1 MTMSH
6 LTPQRTPCAR
16 SALALMLPWLI
27 LAVVVGVLD
36 QVTKQMVMAR
46 LHYGQMIP
54 ITSFFDLVLVFN
66 TGAAFSF
73 LAEHGGWQRWFFTVL
88 AVAISAWLLTLM
100 HHHRHEKLL
109 PAAFALIIGGALG
122 NVYDRIVHGAVVDF
136 LHFHY
141 AGWSWPAFNL
151 ADSAIT
157 VGVVMMLWG
166 QLFQHGAPSAH
177 DQTRPGAHS

>member
-1 MTMSH
+1 VPRPAH
-6 LTPQRTPCAR
+6 WY
-16 SALALMLPWLI
+16 ALAGL
-27 LAVVVGVLD
+27 VVVLD
-36 QVTKQMVMAR
+36 QLTKWV
-46 LHYGQMIP
+46 
-54 ITSFFDLVLVFN
+54 VLGHVAVGEVIYVAPFWNWVLTFN
-66 TGAAFSF
+66 PGAAFSF
-73 LAEHGGWQRWFFTVL
+73 LADQPGWQRWFFTVL
-88 AVAISAWLLTLM
+88 AFAISAWMLTLM

-122 NVYDRIVHGAVVDF
+122 NVYDRLVHGAVVDF

-166 QLFQHGAPSAH
+166 QLFNHGDRGSH
-177 DQTRPGAHS
+177 DQTRPGAQS

>member
-1 MTMSH
+1 MPKAGH
-6 LTPQRTPCAR
+6 WYGLA
-16 SALALMLPWLI
+16 AL
-27 LAVVVGVLD
+27 VVVLD
-36 QVTKQMVMAR
+36 QLSKW
-46 LHYGQMIP
+46 I
-54 ITSFFDLVLVFN
+54 VLENIRFGETIYVAPFWN
-66 TGAAFSF
+66 WVLTWNPGAAFSF
-73 LAEHGGWQRWFFTVL
+73 LADQPGWQRWFFTVL
-88 AVAISAWLLTLM
+88 ALGISAWLLALM

-122 NVYDRIVHGAVVDF
+122 NVYDRLVHGAVVDF

-166 QLFQHGAPSAH
+166 QLFGPAASDPPRPGAPS
-177 DQTRPGAHS
+177 